1 MSWRR
6 EKGMF
11 AFLKYFAVIL
21 EGPLQTPFTGL
32 TGPVAFEKST
42 VKSIII
48 SSEKTVFIRE

>member
-21 EGPLQTPFTGL
+21 DGPLQTPLTGL